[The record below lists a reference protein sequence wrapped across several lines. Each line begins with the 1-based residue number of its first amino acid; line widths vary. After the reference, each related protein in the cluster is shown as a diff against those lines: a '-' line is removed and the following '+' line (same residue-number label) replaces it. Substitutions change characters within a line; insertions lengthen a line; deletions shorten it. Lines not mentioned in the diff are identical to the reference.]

1 MQLIGRYE
9 LRERIGEGAMAE
21 VWSAHDPSI
30 DRVLAIKLLK
40 QEYRRNPEYAERFL
54 REAKAAGALAHPSIV
69 TIYDVGEADGYPY
82 IAMELL
88 DGETLDQVLARE
100 AKLSDDRVLA
110 IAAQLAGA
118 LSYAHLSGV
127 VHRDIKPSNIMLSR
141 DGRSIKILDFG
152 IARVV
157 EADPAHTSSE
167 QLRTQIGQVLG
178 TPRYMSPEQ
187 ALGQVVDGRS
197 DLFSVGV
204 VLYELITGKQAFSG
218 SNAAILAL
226 QITQQNP
233 PAIASLE
240 PRCAGGLR
248 FIVEKLM
255 AKRPERRFADGRELS
270 RALEREVKAYE
281 AVRADA
287 AGRGRYLPLQARLTL
302 AMVVVT
308 TLALI
313 VSISG
318 VLDRQ
323 YRAMERMALSSG
335 SSIASFVATN
345 AALPSVE
352 NAAAPPEQ
360 RDWLPVQAFIAAASK
375 DQSVRWMTMVDSDGV
390 VRGSSDPKLLG
401 TRYHAPGRE
410 DVVHRYG
417 DVTVTN
423 IKLDDGSGGFR
434 FVRPILYAGRHFGLI
449 EVSISKRE
457 LEAAASTSRN
467 LLIGM
472 GAFVLLVVAGV
483 SFTMAKL
490 LVRPVRRLK
499 LAIRDG
505 AMGDL
510 DFRISHRRKDEFGEL
525 FDGFNLFAAAM
536 QERLEAA
543 ERPSGRPRSLEATI
557 IDAPEVADASTAR
570 ASLTRRVGAEGTPFD
585 AGWRRRGN

>member
-9 LRERIGEGAMAE
+9 LRDRIGEGAMAE
-21 VWSAHDPSI
+21 VWRAHDPSI

-40 QEYRRNPEYAERFL
+40 QEYRRNPDYSARFL
-54 REAKAAGALAHPSIV
+54 REARAAGALAHPSIV

-88 DGETLDQVLARE
+88 EGETLDQVIARE
-100 AKLSDDRVLA
+100 GKLSDDRVLA
-110 IAAQLAGA
+110 IAAQLASA

-127 VHRDIKPSNIMLSR
+127 VHRDIKPSNVMLAR
-141 DGRSIKILDFG
+141 DGRSIKIVDFG
-152 IARVV
+152 IARVA
-157 EADPAHTSSE
+157 EADPALTSSA
-167 QLRTQIGQVLG
+167 QLRTQIGEVLG

-187 ALGQVVDGRS
+187 ALGQAVDGRS

-218 SNAAILAL
+218 SSAAILAL

-233 PAIASLE
+233 PAIATLA

-248 FIVEKLM
+248 FIVEKLL
-255 AKRPERRFADGRELS
+255 AKRPERRFADGRELA

-281 AVRADA
+281 AVQADA

-302 AMVVVT
+302 AMVAVT
-308 TLALI
+308 ALALM

-335 SSIASFVATN
+335 SSIASFVASN

-352 NAAAPPEQ
+352 NATAPPEQ

-390 VRGSSDPKLLG
+390 IRGSSNPRLLG
-401 TRYHAPGRE
+401 TRYHAPAHERM
-410 DVVHRYG
+410 VQRNG
-417 DVTVTN
+417 DVTVTD
-423 IKLDDGSGGFR
+423 IKLDDGADGFR
-434 FVRPILYAGRHFGLI
+434 FVHPILYAGRHFGLI
-449 EVSISKRE
+449 EVSISKAE

-467 LLIGM
+467 LLIGL
-472 GAFVLLVVAGV
+472 GLFILLAVAGV

-525 FDGFNLFAAAM
+525 FDGFNLFATAM

-543 ERPSGRPRSLEATI
+543 ERPAGPRRSLEATR
-557 IDAPEVADASTAR
+557 IDAPDSADPAAAPIKTS
-570 ASLTRRVGAEGTPFD
+570 AEGTPFD
-585 AGWRRRGN
+585 PAWRRRSA